1 MGRMATVRGTTHTY
15 VDSDGV
21 TIHFTRWA
29 SPKPVAVA
37 QISHGQGD
45 HRGRYEQLAQ
55 YLVGRGFTVY
65 ADDHR
70 GHGETGLR
78 QWNGSVDKFGYL
90 GPRGVNGAIDSISQM
105 TRIAR
110 AENPGLPLA
119 FLGHSMGSLLGQ
131 IALDS
136 GTLNADLVV
145 WSGTALR
152 TLFTMN
158 GGDLN
163 ARHAHLGTTGHEW
176 MTRDVTVH
184 HDKVDDPFIFT
195 VDIMKQFGIR
205 GALQLLGT
213 PKPPTRDVP
222 ILMLQGED
230 DSLGNEKSVV
240 ALADRYVKVGYSDVT
255 LISYRGARHE
265 VYNETNRDE
274 VFADLSVWLTGRLRP
289 ITA

>member
-1 MGRMATVRGTTHTY
+1 M
-15 VDSDGV
+15 
-21 TIHFTRWA
+21 
-29 SPKPVAVA
+29 
-37 QISHGQGD
+37 
-45 HRGRYEQLAQ
+45 
-55 YLVGRGFTVY
+55 Y

-78 QWNGSVDKFGYL
+78 QWNGNVDKFGYL

-131 IALDS
+131 ISLDS

-255 LISYRGARHE
+255 LILYRGARHE

-274 VFADLSVWLTGRLRP
+274 VFADLSVWLTERLRSIP
-289 ITA
+289 A

>member
-1 MGRMATVRGTTHTY
+1 
-15 VDSDGV
+15 
-21 TIHFTRWA
+21 
-29 SPKPVAVA
+29 
-37 QISHGQGD
+37 
-45 HRGRYEQLAQ
+45 
-55 YLVGRGFTVY
+55 
-65 ADDHR
+65 
-70 GHGETGLR
+70 
-78 QWNGSVDKFGYL
+78 
-90 GPRGVNGAIDSISQM
+90 
-105 TRIAR
+105 
-110 AENPGLPLA
+110 
-119 FLGHSMGSLLGQ
+119 
-131 IALDS
+131 
-136 GTLNADLVV
+136 
-145 WSGTALR
+145 
-152 TLFTMN
+152 
-158 GGDLN
+158 
-163 ARHAHLGTTGHEW
+163 

-255 LISYRGARHE
+255 LILYRGARHE

-274 VFADLSVWLTGRLRP
+274 VFADLSVWLTERLRP

>member
-1 MGRMATVRGTTHTY
+1 MGRMASPRGTTHTY
-15 VDSDGV
+15 VDSDGI
-21 TIHFTRWA
+21 TIYYTRWA

-45 HRGRYEQLAQ
+45 HRGRYEELAQ

-65 ADDHR
+65 ADDHH
-70 GHGETGLR
+70 GHGDTGLI
-78 QWNGSVDKFGYL
+78 QWDGNVDKFGYL
-90 GPRGVNGAIDSISQM
+90 GPRGVNGAIDSINQM

-110 AENPGLPLA
+110 AENRGLPLA

-131 IALDS
+131 IALDAGS
-136 GTLNADLVV
+136 LDADLVV

-152 TLFTMN
+152 TLLTMN

-184 HDKVDDPFIFT
+184 HDKVEDPFIFT

-213 PKPPTRDVP
+213 PKPPTRDIP
-222 ILMLQGED
+222 ILMLQGDD
-230 DSLGNEKSVV
+230 DSLGNEKSVL
-240 ALADRYVKVGYSDVT
+240 ALADRYLRVGYSDVT
-255 LISYRGARHE
+255 LISYQGARHE

-274 VFADLSVWLTGRLRP
+274 VFDDLVRWLTERLEAT
-289 ITA
+289 TA

>member
-1 MGRMATVRGTTHTY
+1 MGRMATVNGTKHTY

-21 TIHFTRWA
+21 TIHYTRWLPA
-29 SPKPVAVA
+29 KPIAVA

-45 HRGRYEQLAQ
+45 HRGRYEDLAQ
-55 YLVGRGFTVY
+55 YLAGQGFAVY

-70 GHGETGLR
+70 GHGETGLL
-78 QWNGSVDKFGYL
+78 QWDGNVNKFGYL
-90 GPRGVNGAIDSISQM
+90 GPRGVHGAVDSINQM

-110 AENPGLPLA
+110 SENSGLPLA
-119 FLGHSMGSLLGQ
+119 FLGHSMGSLFGQ
-131 IALDS
+131 IALDA
-136 GTLNADLVV
+136 GTLDADLVV

-158 GGDLN
+158 GGNLN
-163 ARHAHLGTTGHEW
+163 ARHAHLGTTGNEW
-176 MTRDVTVH
+176 LSRDVKVH
-184 HDKVDDPFIFT
+184 NAFAADPFTFAANA
-195 VDIMKQFGIR
+195 MKQFGIV

-213 PKPPTRDVP
+213 PKPATRDVP
-222 ILMLQGED
+222 ILMLQGEE

-240 ALADRYVKVGYSDVT
+240 ALADRYLKAGYSDVK

-274 VFADLSVWLTGRLRP
+274 VFADLSTWLAERLQT